1 MPSIAPRF
9 DADVLHKKSKS
20 SKVKTFASD
29 SEDEKVDESRAKE
42 SRKEKK
48 EKDAEAKRKEKRKK
62 VSSDSSESSDSD
74 APASKKLK
82 SDEADQPTRLSVDEF
97 RRKLEIKVAGS
108 DCPAP
113 FQTFEDASLPPEL
126 LEAVRQQG
134 FKAPSAIQSQ
144 CWPLAMAGKDL
155 IAIAKTGSGKT
166 CGFLFPAF
174 QLIKRSVSLQ
184 VPAPPPLAA
193 C

>member
-20 SKVKTFASD
+20 SKVKTLASD
-29 SEDEKVDESRAKE
+29 SEDDTVAETTRVKE

-48 EKDAEAKRKEKRKK
+48 EKAAGAGKEKRKK
-62 VSSDSSESSDSD
+62 AASDSSESSDSD

-82 SDEADQPTRLSVDEF
+82 TEEAEPTRLSVEEF
-97 RRKLEIKVAGS
+97 RRKLEIKVAGN

-113 FQTFEDASLPPEL
+113 FQTFEDASLPTEL

-144 CWPLAMAGKDL
+144 CWPLAMAGKDV

-174 QLIKRSVSLQ
+174 QLIKRTVSLQ
-184 VPAPPPLAA
+184 
-193 C
+193 